1 MVNPSNARLI
11 WMIHLLRFVREQ
23 TRTKNG
29 DMKEVNQRFMLL
41 CGSEGN
47 DPKIQVLVQDETIW
61 LSQKQMAELFE
72 VSTATTN
79 EHLKNIFKD
88 EDLRETSVIRN
99 FRIAANDGK
108 KYNTKHYSL
117 DAIIAVS
124 HRVNSKQASYCFPH
138 LGHKGSQ
145 GVHGQRLRLRQRTP
159 YDGKDLDCSE
169 SCLSESGQF
178 VQASNVYGCRSLK
191 FLPSA
196 ASITTRAPW
205 RHETF
210 LPASNNLLV
219 FFWRLVPQCL
229 WKFFPIKS

>member
-1 MVNPSNARLI
+1 
-11 WMIHLLRFVREQ
+11 
-23 TRTKNG
+23 
-29 DMKEVNQRFMLL
+29 MKEVNQRFMLL

-124 HRVNSKQASYCFPH
+124 HRVNSKQATAFRIWVTKVLKEYTV
-138 LGHKGSQ
+138 KGFA
-145 GVHGQRLRLRQRTP
+145 
-159 YDGKDLDCSE
+159 LDNE
-169 SCLSESGQF
+169 RRMMAKTLT
-178 VQASNVYGCRSLK
+178 VQK
-191 FLPSA
+191 A
-196 ASITTRAPW
+196 ASASQVNSCKRATYMVAG
-205 RHETF
+205 H
-210 LPASNNLLV
+210 
-219 FFWRLVPQCL
+219 
-229 WKFFPIKS
+229 